1 MTKTEFYKEL
11 DSMLELEPNTIR
23 GDERLADLPGWDS
36 MSVISFIALADTN
49 FKKTVAA
56 KAIAEARTVADLLNL
71 FPGEIV

>member
-1 MTKTEFYKEL
+1 MQEFYSEL

-36 MSVISFIALADTN
+36 MSVISFIALADTK

-56 KAIAEARTVADLLNL
+56 KAIAEARTVADLSNL